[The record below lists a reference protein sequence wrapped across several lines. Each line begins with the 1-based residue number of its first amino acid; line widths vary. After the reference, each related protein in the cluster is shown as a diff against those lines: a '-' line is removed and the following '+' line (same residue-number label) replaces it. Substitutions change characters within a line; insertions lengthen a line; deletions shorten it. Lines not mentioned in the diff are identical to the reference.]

1 MSLPQVINDPRAVT
15 EWRMRPAP
23 QGDGLRQM
31 LRPVAAR
38 WKMIAGIVGGVT
50 LLTALALTQVTPRYT
65 ATSTVL
71 LETQRQ
77 TVVNVEAVLQGLTAD
92 PVTVENQL
100 QILQSREMARAVLT
114 RLNLWTDA
122 EFRLPPK
129 SGLMRYFNPANW
141 FGSDEDEGVA
151 DGTEYSISKFL
162 TRLTVT
168 VRGRSSAL
176 AIAFTSAD
184 PDKAVAIANA
194 IADQYVNGQVQA
206 KISAGEQATQWLSVQ
221 VEELGK
227 QVKAAEQAVARYQSA
242 YNLTDVEGETVIDK
256 QLMELNAQLAIAR
269 AARASAE
276 AKFNQTGTGGAVS
289 AVTASVL
296 MSDLRSQEA
305 VVMRKVAELASR
317 YQDAYPAL
325 RDARA
330 ELSDLRAKIGEE
342 QGRILGALKT
352 DFAAAKETEESLMAA
367 IARLELAANAQ
378 RSSTVQLRQL
388 QREANSVRTLYE
400 SMLTRLKETQGTN
413 SMQTPDARVLS
424 LAAAPA
430 NPSSPNV
437 MLIFGAVVPVSLALS
452 ILLAVLLQR
461 LSNAYVSARDVE
473 DELDVSVIGTMPELA
488 RASGRQDIA
497 AYALEKPDSAFAESL
512 RSVETGL
519 ALSNLDDP
527 PRCVLV
533 TSAVSGEGKT
543 VLAIGLAR
551 AMARKGGRVVLVDL
565 DLRHA
570 NVLKAT
576 GAAAPARDLFDALTG
591 RSDINA
597 CLSADPKSDADI
609 LGIAVSPANAPDILG
624 LPAVRALI
632 GTLRERY
639 DTVVIDAAPVLPV
652 NDTRLLVR
660 HADAVVL
667 AVRAGKA
674 PREAVA
680 EALDQIR
687 DASGHVA
694 GVVLTRADK
703 RSGGMTYYGGSGR
716 AYADFEAA

>member
-1 MSLPQVINDPRAVT
+1 MSLPQVIKDPHAMT
-15 EWRMRPAP
+15 EWRTRAAP

-38 WKMIAGIVGGVT
+38 WKMILGIVGGVV
-50 LLTALALTQVTPRYT
+50 LLTALMLTQVTQRFT
-65 ATSTVL
+65 ATATVL

-77 TVVNVEAVLQGLTAD
+77 TVVNVEAVLSGLTSD

-100 QILQSREMARAVLT
+100 QILQSREMARVVLT
-114 RLNLWTDA
+114 KLNLWDDP
-122 EFRLPPK
+122 EFRLPAGG
-129 SGLMRYFNPANW
+129 GLISMLNPVNW
-141 FGSDEDEGVA
+141 FGSDGDEGVK

-168 VRGRSSAL
+168 VKGRSSAL
-176 AIAFTSAD
+176 AIAFTSAS
-184 PDKAVAIANA
+184 PDKAAAIANA

-206 KISAGEQATQWLSVQ
+206 KISAGEQATKWLSVQ
-221 VEELGK
+221 VEDLGS
-227 QVKAAEQAVARYQSA
+227 QVKTAEQAVARYQSQ

-269 AARASAE
+269 AMRATAE
-276 AKFNQTGTGGAVS
+276 AKFNQTAGGGSVS

-305 VVMRKVAELASR
+305 LVMRKVAELASR

-330 ELSDLRAKIGEE
+330 ELANLRGKIGEE
-342 QGRILGALKT
+342 QGRIVGALKT
-352 DFAAAKETEESLMAA
+352 DFAAAQQTEEALVAS
-367 IARLELAANAQ
+367 IARLEVAANAQ
-378 RSSTVQLRQL
+378 RTSTVQLRQL

-413 SMQTPDARVLS
+413 SMQVPDARVLS

-430 NPSSPNV
+430 NASSPNV
-437 MLIFGAVVPVSLALS
+437 MLIFGAIVPVSLALS

-461 LSNAYVSARDVE
+461 LSNSYASARDIE
-473 DELDVSVIGTMPELA
+473 DELDVQVIGTMPELA
-488 RASGRQDIA
+488 RVRARPDVA
-497 AYALEKPDSAFAESL
+497 AYALEKPGSAFAESL

-519 ALSNLDDP
+519 ALSNLDHP
-527 PRCVLV
+527 PRCILV
-533 TSAVSGEGKT
+533 TSAVPGEGKT

-551 AMARKGGRVVLVDL
+551 AMARKGGRVVLVDM

-570 NVLKAT
+570 AVLKST
-576 GAAAPARDLFDALTG
+576 GAAAPARDLFDVLTG
-591 RSDINA
+591 RSDLNA
-597 CLSADPKSDADI
+597 CLSADPKSDTDI

-652 NDTRLLVR
+652 NDTKLLVR
-660 HADAVVL
+660 HVDAVVL

-674 PREAVA
+674 QREAVA

-703 RSGGMTYYGGSGR
+703 KASGIYYGSSR
-716 AYADFEAA
+716 AYAGFEAT